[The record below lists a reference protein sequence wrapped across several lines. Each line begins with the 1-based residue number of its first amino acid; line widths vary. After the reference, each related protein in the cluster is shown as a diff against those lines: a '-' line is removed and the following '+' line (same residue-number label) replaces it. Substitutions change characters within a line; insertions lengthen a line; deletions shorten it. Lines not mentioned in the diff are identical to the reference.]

1 MVNGYGLVVTSIIVV
16 VVVDVIIS
24 SISTVFA
31 LLVVRY
37 VFSSIVDDMYEDE
50 DNK

>member
-1 MVNGYGLVVTSIIVV
+1 MVNGYGLVVTSIIV

-37 VFSSIVDDMYEDE
+37 VFSSIVDDMDEDE